1 MEGNNNWDTQ
11 NNQGQQLDQY
21 GRPLQP
27 QWDAQ
32 QQYNNQYGQ
41 QMKENWNNT
50 QPYINADAS
59 QQAWGANANQDIY
72 GRAEQNNLQMSPGY
86 KPYKKSKAG
95 LFITIG
101 VLGVIVAVIA
111 AIILIAKSIIG
122 GGGMTEE
129 KARRELIDDSMVK
142 ALSFELED
150 VEVECIGL
158 TSADATKD
166 DYNNYLAFM
175 ITNNRDE
182 DIEIKTNMQI
192 NDFDSLYRLSNN
204 KGEHLETIKSG
215 EEKL

>member
-1 MEGNNNWDTQ
+1 MDNNWNNQNQNQWNQQNPYGQQYQ
-11 NNQGQQLDQY
+11 NNQGMN
-21 GRPLQP
+21 G
-27 QWDAQ
+27 QW
-32 QQYNNQYGQ
+32 NPNGYGQ
-41 QMKENWNNT
+41 QYQNN
-50 QPYINADAS
+50 QGFQNQVNPEEVQA
-59 QQAWGANANQDIY
+59 AWGANANQDIY

-150 VEVECIGL
+150 VEVGCIGL

>member
-1 MEGNNNWDTQ
+1 M
-11 NNQGQQLDQY
+11 
-21 GRPLQP
+21 
-27 QWDAQ
+27 
-32 QQYNNQYGQ
+32 
-41 QMKENWNNT
+41 MKLGAVFANV
-50 QPYINADAS
+50 AS
-59 QQAWGANANQDIY
+59 IFKN
-72 GRAEQNNLQMSPGY
+72 
-86 KPYKKSKAG
+86 KKSKAG

-122 GGGMTEE
+122 GGGMTQE

-182 DIEIKTNMQI
+182 DIDYQI
-192 NDFDSLYRLSNN
+192 IRVN
-204 KGEHLETIKSG
+204 I
-215 EEKL
+215 